1 MSSEKKFHTVCF
13 STNYATFSSIS
24 VMKQYFMTADCL
36 DTNYLKDNHV
46 EFKHK
51 ILFRNGTE
59 MLVHNSYYEISS
71 FSKVSQA
78 CSKAECFIIFFD
90 LEYNESLIELN
101 KILKYLKEADDNDKK
116 IFLINIYTS
125 ENNIKSNL
133 TEESVKNCFSNYSL
147 SNYEMSTVNMD
158 SSDELSKAIDKLT
171 EVTIQEKLDAMNGKD
186 MDNSK
191 SGCLIM

>member
-13 STNYATFSSIS
+13 STNFSNFSSIS
-24 VMKQYFMTADCL
+24 VMKQYFMTTDCL
-36 DTNYLKDNHV
+36 DTNYLKENHV

-51 ILFRNGTE
+51 ISFQNGTE

-78 CSKAECFIIFFD
+78 CNKAECFIIFFD
-90 LEYNESLIELN
+90 LEHNESLIELN
-101 KILKYLKEADDNDKK
+101 KILKYLKEANDGDKK

-133 TEESVKNCFSNYSL
+133 TEESVKNCFSNHSF
-147 SNYEMSTVNMD
+147 SNYEISTVNMD

-171 EVTIQEKLDAMNGKD
+171 EVTIQEKIDAINAKD

-191 SGCLIM
+191 SGCLII

>member
-1 MSSEKKFHTVCF
+1 
-13 STNYATFSSIS
+13 
-24 VMKQYFMTADCL
+24 MTTDCL

-51 ILFRNGTE
+51 ILFQNGTE
-59 MLVHNSYYEISS
+59 MLVHNSYYEITS

-78 CSKAECFIIFFD
+78 CNKAECFIIFFD
-90 LEYNESLIELN
+90 LEHNESLIELN
-101 KILKYLKEADDNDKK
+101 KILKYLKEANDGDKR

-147 SNYEMSTVNMD
+147 SNYEISTVNMD

-171 EVTIQEKLDAMNGKD
+171 EVTIQEKIDAINGKD

-191 SGCLIM
+191 SGCSII